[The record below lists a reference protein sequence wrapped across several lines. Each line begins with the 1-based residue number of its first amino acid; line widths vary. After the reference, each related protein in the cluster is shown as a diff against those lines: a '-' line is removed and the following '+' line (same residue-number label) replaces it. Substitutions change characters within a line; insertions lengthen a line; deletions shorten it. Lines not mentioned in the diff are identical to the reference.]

1 MSLCKWAC
9 VWLALCVVNQSV
21 VSGVT
26 TTYNR
31 EQLWLANESLIAKL
45 QAGCRGYLVRKGL
58 KERKDFLKSQDP
70 AITTIQVRGQTLPF
84 LWTWSE
90 SIFPWFLTS
99 FLLISFS
106 TSFLLISFS
115 KSIGAVDLRFLP
127 SDLLLQYALRRMR
140 GGASNQGNKIEIH
153 P

>member
-1 MSLCKWAC
+1 MCD
-9 VWLALCVVNQSV
+9 WLSVVNQSV

-84 LWTWSE
+84 GHGVNLNIS
-90 SIFPWFLTS
+90 
-99 FLLISFS
+99 LIPHILS
-106 TSFLLISFS
+106 
-115 KSIGAVDLRFLP
+115 P
-127 SDLLLQYALRRMR
+127 HLLLKVHWSRRLEIPPLGSSPPMRFEKEARR
-140 GGASNQGNKIEIH
+140 GGASNQGNTIEIH

>member
-1 MSLCKWAC
+1 MLLIVCHYVSGPVCD
-9 VWLALCVVNQSV
+9 WLSVVNQSV

-90 SIFPWFLTS
+90 SQYFLDSSS
-99 FLLISFS
+99 FLLLKVHWSRRLEIPPLGSS
-106 TSFLLISFS
+106 PPM
-115 KSIGAVDLRFLP
+115 RFEEV
-127 SDLLLQYALRRMR
+127 AR
-140 GGASNQGNKIEIH
+140 GREQSRKYN
-153 P
+153 